1 MKKIFWIAW
10 MFVAAVLPAETIVDF
25 AKTPGWRPDFG
36 RFANPADRA
45 EQTSRQTDGLHYLV
59 DRSRDDGRGY
69 CSLVADGP
77 AAIVFTWTNQIVRF
91 VMKRPRQSP
100 LGSYM
105 ALKFRDAQG
114 EFLQFRPID
123 VHTLEGDDVGLCFRV
138 EEGAHSGETWGT
150 QNLNAKFDGP
160 LRFVEFNFNWT
171 SVGKGE
177 VVFKRLETF
186 AEPVRDCRTL
196 DRDVLPLKT
205 GKDRFASPTCG
216 IVATN
221 DTLVITLSKSHD
233 WLHPVGLPP
242 GPVRWDGPA
251 EMTLRLSRAVPGG
264 RVELGLRDE
273 RTKKVRK
280 FFAPWDSSNVVFK
293 TDLPASSACYLAH
306 LAFMLPTN
314 VLDRT
319 FTMRGMDAVVRRTK
333 AEAFKLDV
341 ETGNPLH
348 LVNRPEHRPMAR
360 LTNRAT
366 EALPLKGMLRVTD
379 FWGAGQTIPLD
390 QMVAAGATV
399 EIPLDVPAKF
409 GIYRVDAALVDG
421 ARFANARVQFA
432 KLPPRTV
439 TPQWPKDEF
448 RFGVNYHIMR
458 YSAKDRA
465 LTQDAMVAMGCKLSR
480 SDIFAFSQV
489 CPQEGVYNWDACEQ
503 GLKELEAHGIS
514 LDAIMYGT
522 PYWARPQEKQT
533 PEANKLRRTYCFPCR
548 PGLYEDYC
556 RKLAARYGTRIA
568 YYEVGNEWDLV
579 RPETLTIDEGIRMQ
593 REAMRGLHAGC
604 ADVVC
609 IPNGWACPLDSRH
622 PGFAQN
628 FQRRMMGEAQDAYDV
643 YPIHLHGAFRIYAQ
657 SLREVFKFRAEKGI
671 RQPWYS
677 NESALTSVNGA
688 EDAVAICV
696 WQKMLFAWSH
706 GSTDYIWYNLRGT
719 GFDPSDGEQGYGLM
733 TGDFYPRAG
742 MAAFSAVSDIFG
754 RLAFKELLADTEP
767 RLVGRWEGVRDGRA
781 VAVLAGWDLMAQT
794 PCPVRVATDAKR
806 VWRCDVMGNR
816 VETPVVG
823 GQVVMPL
830 AMEPVAFIFEE
841 ATRIVP
847 EADDL
852 AAAATFVL
860 PDLVMP
866 PDAYPVAPQ
875 IVLDRFSH
883 VVELYQ
889 ADPANADRTWKG
901 PADVS
906 AKAWFARRADGAWG
920 VKVEVVD
927 DMAAAGDGVT
937 LVVKRPG
944 TKVRRV
950 ALTAVRRTG
959 TTTVYENALDVSALG
974 GGTDL
979 RVGLL
984 VYDDDGRGRDGWLE
998 SSVGLGESPD
1008 TATLFNCREVT
1019 AK

>member
-160 LRFVEFNFNWT
+160 LRFVEFNVNWT

-221 DTLVITLSKSHD
+221 DTLVVTLSKSHD

-390 QMVAAGATV
+390 QMVGAGATV

-421 ARFANARVQFA
+421 ARFANTRVQFA

-950 ALTAVRRTG
+950 VLTAVRRTG